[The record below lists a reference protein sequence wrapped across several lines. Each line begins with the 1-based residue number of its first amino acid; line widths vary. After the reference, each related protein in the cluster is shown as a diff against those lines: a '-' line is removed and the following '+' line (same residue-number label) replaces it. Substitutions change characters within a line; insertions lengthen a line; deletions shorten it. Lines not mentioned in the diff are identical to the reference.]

1 LLELLIRVQTKPR
14 FTAAELAEE
23 FGVSRRTMLRDL
35 SALSAMGVPLRSTP
49 GPGGGYS
56 LPRGGRR
63 LSPSLTVD
71 EALALIASYEALLRY
86 PVHPFSTQS
95 LSAVTKLRAALPRE
109 VVAELDR
116 LRRHVFVAG
125 PAHDYEAPLLGELLS
140 AALDGTHLKVT
151 YDSIESG
158 ITERVIFPYG
168 LYASQGYWY
177 CACFDHKRG
186 TNVPMRADRFLSAEK
201 VEGFEP
207 PQELSVRDWMNTAR
221 EAFSE
226 RLWVRARVTERGRKS
241 FELTSLFGRITP
253 EEDGVIATSPGR
265 LADASGRLPT
275 DLRPLAL
282 RAAGRTCAASTGR
295 SNPTSP
301 AEAPSARL
309 PRPARSNTCSTNTA
323 LPKTRPISMP
333 SIARIGSSE
342 LRSTWRASTRDSG
355 APFARAVRTYVSC
368 SSLMTWTRIIRE

>member
-1 LLELLIRVQTKPR
+1 MSRTARLLELLIRVQTKPR

-71 EALALIASYEALLRY
+71 EALALIASYEALLRSY

-95 LSAVTKLRAALPRE
+95 LSAVTKLRAALPKD
-109 VVAELDR
+109 VVAQLDR
-116 LRRHVFVAG
+116 LRRHVLVGG
-125 PAHDYEAPLLGELLS
+125 PVREYEAPLLGELLS
-140 AALDGTHLKVT
+140 AALDRAHLKVT

-177 CACFDHKRG
+177 CACFDRRRE
-186 TNVPMRADRFLSAEK
+186 TNVPMRADRFLAAER

-207 PQELSVRDWMNTAR
+207 PPELSIQGWMGAAR
-221 EAFSE
+221 GVDE
-226 RLWVRARVTERGRKS
+226 RVQVRARVTERGRKS
-241 FELTSLFGRITP
+241 FELTSLFGNIEAQEGGGGTLEAEIPRSEIDYYASRLLSVGTGIVVDSPP
-253 EEDGVIATSPGR
+253 ELVEAIQNKAQEVIR
-265 LADASGRLPT
+265 LYGS
-275 DLRPLAL
+275 
-282 RAAGRTCAASTGR
+282 R
-295 SNPTSP
+295 SS
-301 AEAPSARL
+301 
-309 PRPARSNTCSTNTA
+309 
-323 LPKTRPISMP
+323 
-333 SIARIGSSE
+333 
-342 LRSTWRASTRDSG
+342 
-355 APFARAVRTYVSC
+355 
-368 SSLMTWTRIIRE
+368 

>member
-1 LLELLIRVQTKPR
+1 MSRTARLLELLIRVQTKPR

-71 EALALIASYEALLRY
+71 EALALIASYEALLRSY

-95 LSAVTKLRAALPRE
+95 LSAVTKLRAALPKD
-109 VVAELDR
+109 VVAQLDR
-116 LRRHVFVAG
+116 LRRHVLVGG
-125 PAHDYEAPLLGELLS
+125 PVREYEAPLLGELLS
-140 AALDGTHLKVT
+140 AALDRAHLKVT

-177 CACFDHKRG
+177 CACFDRRRE
-186 TNVPMRADRFLSAEK
+186 TNVPMRADRFLAAER

-207 PQELSVRDWMNTAR
+207 PPELSIQGWMGAAWEAGERVRVM
-221 EAFSE
+221 
-226 RLWVRARVTERGRKS
+226 ARVTERGRKS
-241 FELTSLFGRITP
+241 FELTSHFGSIEAQEGGGGTLEAEIPRSEIDYYASRLLSVGTNIRVDSPP
-253 EEDGVIATSPGR
+253 ELVEAIQNKAQEVIR
-265 LADASGRLPT
+265 LYGS
-275 DLRPLAL
+275 
-282 RAAGRTCAASTGR
+282 R
-295 SNPTSP
+295 SS
-301 AEAPSARL
+301 
-309 PRPARSNTCSTNTA
+309 
-323 LPKTRPISMP
+323 
-333 SIARIGSSE
+333 
-342 LRSTWRASTRDSG
+342 
-355 APFARAVRTYVSC
+355 
-368 SSLMTWTRIIRE
+368 